1 MPAVPAQPRPSPG
14 PENSVARRQRCPYP
28 PRRGNQRHLH
38 PDPPPLTARIRFT
51 TPRRSRAAPGP
62 CRAARPAARLR
73 TTPGALVPRHHPG
86 AHELGQNFLRDRRTI
101 ARIVELAA
109 RRDGP
114 IVEWGPG
121 GGALTVP
128 LSELGRPLED

>member
-1 MPAVPAQPRPSPG
+1 YTILQYYPFPRFLFFFQAEDG
-14 PENSVARRQRCPYP
+14 
-28 PRRGNQRHLH
+28 
-38 PDPPPLTARIRFT
+38 IRYRNVT
-51 TPRRSRAAPGP
+51 GVQTCALPISR
-62 CRAARPAARLR
+62 
-73 TTPGALVPRHHPG
+73 TIPGALVPRHHPG

-121 GGALTVP
+121 DGALTVP
-128 LSELGRPLED
+128 LSELGRPLEAIEIDQRAASELARPLRPPR